1 MERDLDDRDD
11 RRDRDVVVAAA
22 LSEQARALA
31 TRCESRVNELAR
43 RITGAD
49 FAVFS
54 AYRDL
59 PEDMKHTEM
68 AATVRHGLRLFF
80 TVVREGRAGLPEEF
94 RLFRERAAQRAEEGM
109 PLQLLL
115 RIHLVSLHALFAAL
129 REEAGPGEETALV
142 ELADLLLRTQSRLIG
157 AVAETYLDEQSAL
170 SAERRES
177 RRTLARAL
185 LAGFPVLPGRIEEN
199 GLARGALVVAF
210 GSRAT
215 GGSSSEASQAARS
228 ARSAQAAESSE
239 WTEASRSIAL
249 GRRMRRVHGVLERTF
264 GPEVLAVVEAEGGHV
279 LVPREQAAGG
289 LPVGLGERI
298 GEAWG
303 ADVWVATTVAED
315 PAQIAAAGRTAA
327 EVLRLVRALGRRPGH
342 YRLDDVLLEY
352 HLSRGDESSAALAGL
367 LDPLADR
374 PDLLETLRVYLALQ
388 QDRRGTARELGLHP
402 NTVDNRLARAGE
414 LTGVDVTSPRGYA
427 VMLTAFTL
435 HDLRQPEPG

>member
-1 MERDLDDRDD
+1 MERDLGDLRDLRD
-11 RRDRDVVVAAA
+11 EGDLRDLRDRPDGRDQDVAVAAA

-31 TRCESRVNELAR
+31 ARCEPRVNELAR

-115 RIHLVSLHALFAAL
+115 RIHLVSQHALFAAL
-129 REEAGPGEETALV
+129 REEAGPGDGDALV

-170 SAERRES
+170 TAERREA

-199 GLARGALVVAF
+199 GLARGASVSAF
-210 GSRAT
+210 GSSMS
-215 GGSSSEASQAARS
+215 G
-228 ARSAQAAESSE
+228 ESV
-239 WTEASRSIAL
+239 AL
-249 GRRMRRVHGVLERTF
+249 GRRLRRVHGVLERAF
-264 GPEVLAVVEAEGGHV
+264 GAEVLVVVEAQGGQV
-279 LVPREQAAGG
+279 LVPREQGAPPEG
-289 LPVGLGERI
+289 LVERLGEAC
-298 GEAWG
+298 ES
-303 ADVWVATTVAED
+303 DVWVATVVAED
-315 PAQIAAAGRTAA
+315 PGQIAVAGRTAA
-327 EVLRLVRALGRRPGH
+327 EVLRLVRALGRPPGH

-374 PDLLETLRVYLALQ
+374 PELRETLRVYLARQ

-414 LTGVDVTSPRGYA
+414 LTGVDVTTPRGYA
-427 VMLTAFTL
+427 VLLTAFTL
-435 HDLRQPEPG
+435 HDLRPGRPG

>member
-1 MERDLDDRDD
+1 MDRERDA
-11 RRDRDVVVAAA
+11 VAAAA
-22 LSEQARALA
+22 LSERARALA
-31 TRCESRVNELAR
+31 ARCEPRVNELAR

-49 FAVFS
+49 FAVLS

-59 PEDMKHTEM
+59 PEDVKHTEM

-115 RIHLVSLHALFAAL
+115 RIHLVSHHALFAAL
-129 REEAGPGEETALV
+129 REEAGPGDEAALA
-142 ELADLLLRTQSRLIG
+142 ELADLLLSTQSRLIG
-157 AVAETYLDEQSAL
+157 VVAETYLDEQSTL
-170 SAERRES
+170 TAERREA

-185 LAGFPVLPGRIEEN
+185 LAGFPVLPGRVEEN

-210 GSRAT
+210 GTAPS
-215 GGSSSEASQAARS
+215 GEPS
-228 ARSAQAAESSE
+228 AERP
-239 WTEASRSIAL
+239 TAL
-249 GRRMRRVHGVLERTF
+249 GRWTRRVQAVLERAF
-264 GPEVLAVVEAEGGHV
+264 GPEVLAVVEAEGGRA
-279 LVPREQAAGG
+279 LVPRGSAAGA
-289 LPVGLGERI
+289 LPEAVPEGLGERI
-298 GEAWG
+298 GEACG
-303 ADVWVATTVAED
+303 SDVWVATAVAEE
-315 PAQIAAAGRTAA
+315 PARIAAAGRTAA
-327 EVLRLVRALGRRPGH
+327 EVLRLVRALGRKPGH

-352 HLSRGDESSAALAGL
+352 HLSRGDESSSALGGL
-367 LDPLADR
+367 LAPLADR
-374 PDLLETLRVYLALQ
+374 PELLDTLRVYLDLQ

-435 HDLRQPEPG
+435 HELRPTEPG